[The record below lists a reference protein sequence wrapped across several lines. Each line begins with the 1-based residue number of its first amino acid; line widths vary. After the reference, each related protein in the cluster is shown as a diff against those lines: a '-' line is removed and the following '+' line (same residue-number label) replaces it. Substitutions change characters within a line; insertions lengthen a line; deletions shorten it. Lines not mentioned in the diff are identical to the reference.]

1 MAEHAADARAAR
13 LEALLR
19 IGSIGSVRQ
28 AGGTLFFQ
36 RREGE
41 QDQAVLFVQA
51 PGEDDARPLIDPN
64 ALGER
69 ISLDYYFPSHDGSLL
84 AYGLSENGDERST
97 MYLLDVATGEAL
109 PDVIPHAKWTGVT
122 WRHDGAG
129 FYYTRYPMPGE
140 ADYDAENEDS
150 YHRHL
155 FYHALGQAPTDDTL
169 VMRSPEPTDFI
180 GATIS
185 EDDGTL
191 VISVFR
197 GWSSCQLLT
206 LDLNDA
212 DALPQDTGTPI
223 DAVTYGF
230 FHEGAFFAYTNDAA
244 PKGRILRADPSALG
258 DYSAWAEVVPEREGT
273 LDSMT
278 AAGDKL
284 VLHYVENVSSVLRLA
299 SLEGTD
305 VREVALP
312 VSVGSVRGIST
323 DDSSTRVVFGFDSY
337 FQPPALYAFDV
348 ADGPAAVP
356 AQLLAVES
364 DVDTD
369 AYTVTRAI
377 VPSTDGTPL
386 NVFLVHREDMPMDG
400 NQPVL
405 LNGYGGFNVSLTPG
419 FARNV
424 LYWLERGGVY
434 AVANIRGGGE
444 FGEAWHEAGML
455 GHKQNVFD
463 DFASVIRWLGDESGI
478 SRPERIAISGGS
490 NGGLLMGA
498 MLTQCP
504 EAFRATVTSV
514 GLYDMVRYTA
524 FPPAEIWISEYGDPA
539 EAEDFAWLHAYSPYH
554 NVPSATAFPATLV
567 LTADSDTRVS
577 WQHSTKFTALL
588 QSENTGE
595 NQVLFYLKRG
605 QGHGAGSGLSD
616 VVDEY
621 VQRYT
626 FIETELGVQ

>member
-1 MAEHAADARAAR
+1 MAE
-13 LEALLR
+13 
-19 IGSIGSVRQ
+19 G
-28 AGGTLFFQ
+28 
-36 RREGE
+36 
-41 QDQAVLFVQA
+41 
-51 PGEDDARPLIDPN
+51 P
-64 ALGER
+64 
-69 ISLDYYFPSHDGSLL
+69 
-84 AYGLSENGDERST
+84 
-97 MYLLDVATGEAL
+97 
-109 PDVIPHAKWTGVT
+109 
-122 WRHDGAG
+122 
-129 FYYTRYPMPGE
+129 
-140 ADYDAENEDS
+140 
-150 YHRHL
+150 
-155 FYHALGQAPTDDTL
+155 
-169 VMRSPEPTDFI
+169 
-180 GATIS
+180 
-185 EDDGTL
+185 
-191 VISVFR
+191 
-197 GWSSCQLLT
+197 
-206 LDLNDA
+206 
-212 DALPQDTGTPI
+212 
-223 DAVTYGF
+223 
-230 FHEGAFFAYTNDAA
+230 DAA
-244 PKGRILRADPSALG
+244 
-258 DYSAWAEVVPEREGT
+258 
-273 LDSMT
+273 
-278 AAGDKL
+278 
-284 VLHYVENVSSVLRLA
+284 
-299 SLEGTD
+299 
-305 VREVALP
+305 
-312 VSVGSVRGIST
+312 
-323 DDSSTRVVFGFDSY
+323 
-337 FQPPALYAFDV
+337 
-348 ADGPAAVP
+348 P

-463 DFASVIRWLGDESGI
+463 DFASVIRWLGGESGI

-567 LTADSDTRVS
+567 LTRTPTRAS
-577 WQHSTKFTALL
+577 AGSTHEVHGPPAVGEHGREPGALL
-588 QSENTGE
+588 PETRTGPRRRLRAE
-595 NQVLFYLKRG
+595 RRRG
-605 QGHGAGSGLSD
+605 
-616 VVDEY
+616 
-621 VQRYT
+621 
-626 FIETELGVQ
+626 